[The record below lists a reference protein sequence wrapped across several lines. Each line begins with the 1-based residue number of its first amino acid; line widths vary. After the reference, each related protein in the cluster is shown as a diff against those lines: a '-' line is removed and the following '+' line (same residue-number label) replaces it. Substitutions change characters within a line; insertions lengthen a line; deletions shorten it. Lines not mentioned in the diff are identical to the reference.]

1 MVKPREVKLDL
12 SGIAKGRIVDLIR
25 DYIRSEGYENFLID
39 AGGDIYVSGRN
50 SQRKLWRIAIQDPVK
65 KTEYRGILEKKD
77 TAIVTSGD
85 YERFFIE
92 DGKRYSHLFNP
103 KTGYPVSN
111 MKSVTI
117 LLPETAFADAVATA
131 VFAMGSER
139 GFNFLVEHEIEGYII
154 FDTEDGDIDSKSTME
169 FWR

>member
-1 MVKPREVKLDL
+1 MKPRGVKLDL

-25 DYIRSEGYENFLID
+25 DYIKAEGYVNFLID
-39 AGGDIYVSGRN
+39 AGGDIYVSGKN
-50 SQRKLWRIAIQDPVK
+50 SHRKPWRIAIQDPVK

-92 DGKRYSHLFNP
+92 DRHRYGHLFNP
-103 KTGYPVSN
+103 KTGYPSTDL
-111 MKSVTI
+111 KSVTV
-117 LLPETAFADAVATA
+117 LLSETALADAVATA

-139 GFNFLVEHEIEGYII
+139 GFSFLVKHEIEGYVI
-154 FDTEDGDIDSKSTME
+154 FNTEDGDIASKSTTD
-169 FWR
+169 FWK